1 MRLTETYHDLS
12 TNWYRKGMVV
22 SSTVEFP
29 KVTQKVTGNLK
40 AYCKTIDASVHSS
53 HRDNPSA
60 LSCMRGRSSSV
71 PSREESIPSNQEFPA
86 TRQPYK
92 YSRWPEEYQL
102 AKKARPVREDHL
114 ERQETAEELRQR
126 IRVLFKLKQ
135 TPDDKHVKFLLSRL
149 EKYKRTGY
157 V

>member
-1 MRLTETYHDLS
+1 MD
-12 TNWYRKGMVV
+12 KG
-22 SSTVEFP
+22 
-29 KVTQKVTGNLK
+29 
-40 AYCKTIDASVHSS
+40 
-53 HRDNPSA
+53 
-60 LSCMRGRSSSV
+60 
-71 PSREESIPSNQEFPA
+71 IPSNQEFPA
-86 TRQPYK
+86 TYQPDK
-92 YSRWPEEYQL
+92 HTGWRKEYQL

-114 ERQETAEELRQR
+114 ERQETAEELRER

>member
-1 MRLTETYHDLS
+1 
-12 TNWYRKGMVV
+12 
-22 SSTVEFP
+22 
-29 KVTQKVTGNLK
+29 
-40 AYCKTIDASVHSS
+40 VH
-53 HRDNPSA
+53 
-60 LSCMRGRSSSV
+60 GRSSSV
-71 PSREESIPSNQEFPA
+71 PRREEGIPSNHEFPA
-86 TRQPYK
+86 TYQPHK
-92 YSRWPEEYQL
+92 YSGSRKEYRL

-114 ERQETAEELRQR
+114 ERQETAEELRER